1 MFYLLELKYFS
12 ILTDG
17 QQAQIRKMLLVK

>member
-12 ILTDG
+12 ILTAG
-17 QQAQIRKMLLVK
+17 QQVQIRKMQLVK